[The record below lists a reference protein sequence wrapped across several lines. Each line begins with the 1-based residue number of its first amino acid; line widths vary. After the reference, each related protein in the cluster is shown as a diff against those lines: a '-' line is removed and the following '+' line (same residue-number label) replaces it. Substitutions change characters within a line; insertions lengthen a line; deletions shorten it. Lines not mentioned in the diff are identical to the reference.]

1 MDMNDRSAVVITG
14 ASSGIGKACSLFL
27 DQMGFLVFAG
37 VRTFSAAE
45 MLKTEASCRL
55 VPVILDI
62 TDKAQIQK
70 AVQEIKIKL
79 GSSARL
85 AGLINNAGIILSG
98 PLEFFP
104 LERLREQLEVN
115 VIGPIAVTQAFLPLI
130 RNGRGHIIN
139 MGSASGLF
147 APPFLGPYAAS
158 KFAMEAWTDAL
169 RRELRS
175 EGIPVSLIESGAIE
189 TPIWDKSQSALNSLE
204 SAIPDQGKTLY
215 GNALATGRKQ
225 IQMLRRRAA
234 SPLVVA
240 KVVHKAL
247 ISHHP
252 KSRYI
257 VGMDAH
263 AQAFISRW
271 IPARLVDDVIA
282 KLLFSDSSRHI
293 WL

>member
-1 MDMNDRSAVVITG
+1 MDDKGAVVITG

-27 DQMGFLVFAG
+27 DQMGYRVFAG
-37 VRTFSAAE
+37 VRTSSAAE
-45 MLKTEASCRL
+45 KLKTEASSRL
-55 VPVILDI
+55 VPVMLDI
-62 TDKAQIQK
+62 TDTDQIQR
-70 AVQEIKIKL
+70 AVQEIKTNL
-79 GSSARL
+79 GISGRL
-85 AGLINNAGIILSG
+85 VGLINNAGIILSG

-104 LERLREQLEVN
+104 LERLREQLQVN

-130 RNGRGHIIN
+130 RNGKGRIIN

-169 RRELRS
+169 RRELRP

-189 TPIWDKSQSALNSLE
+189 TPIWDKSQAVANFLE
-204 SAIPDQGKTLY
+204 SALPDQGKTLY

-225 IQMLRRRAA
+225 IENLRRRAA

-252 KSRYI
+252 KPRYL

-263 AQAFISRW
+263 VQAFISRW
-271 IPARLVDDVIA
+271 VPARLVDDVIA
-282 KLLFSDSSRHI
+282 KLLFCD
-293 WL
+293 

>member
-1 MDMNDRSAVVITG
+1 MDDKGAVIITG

-27 DQMGFLVFAG
+27 DQRGYRVFAG
-37 VRTFSAAE
+37 VRTSSAAD
-45 MLKTEASCRL
+45 MLKTEASSRL
-55 VPVILDI
+55 APVMLDI
-62 TDKAQIQK
+62 TDTAQIQR
-70 AVQEIKIKL
+70 AVQEIKTNL
-79 GSSARL
+79 ANSGRL
-85 AGLINNAGIILSG
+85 VGLINNAGIILSG

-104 LERLREQLEVN
+104 LERLREQLQVN

-130 RNGRGHIIN
+130 RNGKGRIIN

-169 RRELRS
+169 RRELRP

-189 TPIWDKSQSALNSLE
+189 TPIWDKSQAVANFLE
-204 SAIPDQGKTLY
+204 SALPDQGKVLY
-215 GNALATGRKQ
+215 GKALAAGRKQ
-225 IQMLRRRAA
+225 IAALRRRAA
-234 SPLVVA
+234 SPFVVA

-252 KSRYI
+252 KPRYL

-263 AQAFISRW
+263 VQAFLSRW
-271 IPARLVDDVIA
+271 VPARLVDDVIA
-282 KLLFSDSSRHI
+282 KLLFCD
-293 WL
+293 

>member
-1 MDMNDRSAVVITG
+1 MDMDDKGAVVITG

-27 DQMGFLVFAG
+27 DQMGYRVFAG
-37 VRTFSAAE
+37 VRTSSAAE
-45 MLKTEASCRL
+45 KLKTEASGL
-55 VPVILDI
+55 LLPVMLDI
-62 TDKAQIQK
+62 TDTAQIQR
-70 AVQEIKIKL
+70 AVREIKTNL
-79 GSSARL
+79 GSSGRL
-85 AGLINNAGIILSG
+85 VGLINNAGIILSG

-104 LERLREQLEVN
+104 LERLREQLRVN

-130 RNGRGHIIN
+130 RNGNGRIIN

-169 RRELRS
+169 RRELRP

-189 TPIWDKSQSALNSLE
+189 TPIWDKSQEALDSLE
-204 SAIPDQGKTLY
+204 SALPDQGRILY
-215 GNALATGRKQ
+215 GKALAAGRKW
-225 IQMLRRRAA
+225 IENLRRRAA
-234 SPLVVA
+234 SPLIVA

-247 ISHHP
+247 VSHHP
-252 KSRYI
+252 KPRYL

-271 IPARLVDDVIA
+271 VPARLVDDVIA
-282 KLLFSDSSRHI
+282 KLLFCD
-293 WL
+293 

>member
-1 MDMNDRSAVVITG
+1 MDMDNKGAVVITG

-27 DQMGFLVFAG
+27 DQMGYRVFAG
-37 VRTFSAAE
+37 VRTSSAAE
-45 MLKTEASCRL
+45 KLKTEASSRL
-55 VPVILDI
+55 VPVMLDI
-62 TDKAQIQK
+62 TNTNQIQR
-70 AVQEIKIKL
+70 AVQEIKTNL
-79 GSSARL
+79 GISGRL
-85 AGLINNAGIILSG
+85 VGLINNAGIILSG

-104 LERLREQLEVN
+104 LERLREQLQVN
-115 VIGPIAVTQAFLPLI
+115 VIGPIAVTQAFLSLI
-130 RNGRGHIIN
+130 RKGKGRIIN

-147 APPFLGPYAAS
+147 VPPFLGPYAAS

-169 RRELRS
+169 RRELRP

-189 TPIWDKSQSALNSLE
+189 TPIWDKSQAVANSLE
-204 SAIPDQGKTLY
+204 AALPDQGKTLY

-225 IQMLRRRAA
+225 MENLRRRAA

-252 KSRYI
+252 KSRYL

-263 AQAFISRW
+263 VQAFISRW
-271 IPARLVDDVIA
+271 VPARLVDDVIA
-282 KLLFSDSSRHI
+282 KLLFRD
-293 WL
+293 